1 MESIA
6 RMVDADT
13 LEIRTPSRL
22 HAGLLAI
29 MEGEANRFGGWGAM
43 VDAPAFRMTA
53 RRADRYNALPL
64 GPWQGRAES
73 IAQRWL
79 EHRAR
84 RELPP
89 IEIRLEE
96 EPPSHFGLG
105 SGTQFA
111 CALAT
116 ILELAH
122 RLYPIDASASLESL
136 LVNHPSPIDL
146 ARPLAANLFWSH
158 TTGWEELRKI
168 TMRGERSHIGLRGFL
183 EGGFIFDRGRD
194 PARGPTECRTTRHSS
209 VGSWRFL
216 LSFPTSFDT
225 ISGHQE
231 SSFFEICENSPNPHR
246 QKMMNLIEET
256 ILPGWMQGELSNI
269 GEAIHT
275 YGFHA
280 GEIFGAVQLG
290 PYRSQEIANRVD
302 YLRSLGIEGVCQ
314 SSWGPLVFGIVESQE
329 KAEAILRSWD
339 HQRGGLVKSVKLSET
354 GAEIVLPANIL

>member
-209 VGSWRFL
+209 VSSWRFL

-231 SSFFEICENSPNPHR
+231 SSFFEICENPPT
-246 QKMMNLIEET
+246 LI
-256 ILPGWMQGELSNI
+256 
-269 GEAIHT
+269 AK
-275 YGFHA
+275 
-280 GEIFGAVQLG
+280 
-290 PYRSQEIANRVD
+290 R
-302 YLRSLGIEGVCQ
+302 
-314 SSWGPLVFGIVESQE
+314 
-329 KAEAILRSWD
+329 
-339 HQRGGLVKSVKLSET
+339 
-354 GAEIVLPANIL
+354 